1 MMKPRL
7 SVFLKSA
14 RAAAALTIVWLACG
28 GCGDDVTVPR
38 EIAKSEAA
46 ASGSGAGEAKLDF
59 VNASKSRA
67 PSSPPAS
74 GRADAVVSI
83 SNADQA
89 EIVNP
94 AAIVAPTMVIRNGAA
109 SIQVDSLEIAIK
121 ALQQLAISMGGF
133 VGNTTLTS
141 GAYTVRS
148 AALELKLPAAR
159 YEAAVGSLAPIGKIE
174 SQTSTAEDV
183 GEEFVDVTARQN
195 NAHKLEERL
204 IALLATRTGKL
215 EDVLAVERELARVR
229 EEIERYE
236 GRLRSLKSHVA
247 TSTLT
252 VTIHEKAPVV
262 AQYTGKNV
270 IAESFKNAWAI
281 FVQFLAIF
289 ISSLGWIIPA
299 GVLAAIVAVLMK
311 RYRKNRPP
319 SPTTVGQNDS
329 ESPKV

>member
-1 MMKPRL
+1 MKPLL
-7 SVFLKSA
+7 SVFRKSA
-14 RAAAALTIVWLACG
+14 RSTIALGVALATFG
-28 GCGDDVTVPR
+28 GCADDVTVP
-38 EIAKSEAA
+38 AGMPMSEAA
-46 ASGSGAGEAKLDF
+46 GSGGAAGEVKRDF
-59 VNASKSRA
+59 VNASKSPAMNVAATPRA
-67 PSSPPAS
+67 
-74 GRADAVVSI
+74 ADAAASPT
-83 SNADQA
+83 NADQA
-89 EIVNP
+89 ANASP

-121 ALQQLAISMGGF
+121 ALQALSVSLGGY

-141 GAYTVRS
+141 GAYAVRS
-148 AALELKLPAAR
+148 AILELKLPAAR

-236 GRLRSLKSHVA
+236 GRLRYLKSHVA

-252 VTIHEKAPVV
+252 VTVHEKAPVV
-262 AQYTGKNV
+262 AQYTGRNV
-270 IAESFKNAWAI
+270 IAESFKNAWTI
-281 FVQFLAIF
+281 FVQFVALF
-289 ISSLGWIIPA
+289 ISSLGWIIPI
-299 GVLAAIVAVLMK
+299 GVIVAIATVVTR
-311 RYRKNRPP
+311 RYRKHRPA
-319 SPTTVGQNDS
+319 SPITIRKNDS
-329 ESPKV
+329 EGPKV